1 MTNHTAWMVKFVLNL
16 VLLTFFDLCKLVD
29 SKGQLISKCLFGVF
43 NFFQKMKENKLSS
56 GIVVVKLNSFVV
68 LLEEFTA
75 WQFAFQFY

>member
-1 MTNHTAWMVKFVLNL
+1 MAYQITGST
-16 VLLTFFDLCKLVD
+16 
-29 SKGQLISKCLFGVF
+29 KGQIISKCLFVVF
-43 NFFQKMKENKLSS
+43 NFFQKTNENKLSS